1 MNLPNEVMRSEWF
14 LEDQMI
20 HTFISVALSIAAA
33 AAAAAAAATLIFKA
47 EVMKVDGD

>member
-1 MNLPNEVMRSEWF
+1 MNLQHEVMRSEWF

-20 HTFISVALSIAAA
+20 HTFISAALSIAAA
-33 AAAAAAAATLIFKA
+33 ALIFKA